1 MYKKYGFKINKKVL
15 ASFDTRTFLIILAVG
30 GGFEPTHGAIS
41 HST

>member
-1 MYKKYGFKINKKVL
+1 MEREIPYNKKKGL
-15 ASFDTRTFLIILAVG
+15 LSFDKRPSRLEAVG